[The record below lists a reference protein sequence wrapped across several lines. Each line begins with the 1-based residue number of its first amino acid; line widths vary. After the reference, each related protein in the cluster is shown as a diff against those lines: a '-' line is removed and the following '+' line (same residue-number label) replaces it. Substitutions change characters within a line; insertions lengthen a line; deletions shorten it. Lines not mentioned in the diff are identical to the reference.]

1 MKASPLWLWVGLR
14 MTLLAVGTV
23 ITITCCV
30 YFYFWLTEYQ
40 TQQSMTPDDRS
51 EYVSALADVQHNE
64 ARLWDIVQR
73 YYDIGDFISGASN
86 HSSWWVVFIFS
97 VIVIPITIIIGLLL
111 SKPLSGQ
118 FSKIAEAARK
128 VTNGDLAVRVVVNKR
143 QPTEM
148 QALSE
153 NFNSM
158 VEKLSLYEKEVKES
172 SSNLAHE
179 LRTPLNAALGRV
191 QGMLDDVFPQSAE
204 QLKLVQDQ
212 LQNLNALVGDLH
224 LLSLVHAGEFKIHAA
239 PLSLNRLIKERLAW
253 FSPQFKKNEMA
264 VITALEF
271 TESIEG
277 DRGRLGQL
285 VNILIE
291 NAIKYASEGR
301 ALVVSTYGEG
311 GMACLAFLDKG
322 QAVDENDLRN
332 MFTRFWRAEQSRA
345 RLTGGGG
352 LGLSIAQAICEAHG
366 GKILAMRRPAG
377 GLALKVCLP
386 LRPPALNCYSPR

>member
-1 MKASPLWLWVGLR
+1 MKANPLWLWIGFR

-23 ITITCCV
+23 ITITVCV
-30 YFYFWLTEYQ
+30 YSYFWLTEYQ
-40 TQQSMTPDDRS
+40 TQQSMTPNDRS

-73 YYDIGDFISGASN
+73 YYHIGDFISGASN

-118 FSKIAEAARK
+118 FGKIAEAARK
-128 VTNGDLAVRVVVNKR
+128 VTNGDLAVRVAVNKR

-153 NFNSM
+153 NFNRM

-204 QLKLVQDQ
+204 QLRLVQDQ
-212 LQNLNALVGDLH
+212 LNNLNTLVGDLH

-253 FSPQFKKNEMA
+253 FSPQFKKNEMN
-264 VITALEF
+264 VITALELI
-271 TESIEG
+271 ESIEG

-291 NAIKYASEGR
+291 NSIKYASEGR
-301 ALVVSTYGEG
+301 ELAVATYGEN
-311 GMACLAFLDKG
+311 GMVCLEFLDKG

-366 GKILAMRRPAG
+366 GKIVALRRPGG
-377 GLALKVCLP
+377 GLALKVFLP

>member
-1 MKASPLWLWVGLR
+1 MRASPLWLWIGLR

-23 ITITCCV
+23 ITITVCV
-30 YFYFWLTEYQ
+30 YSYFWITEYQ

-51 EYVSALADVQHNE
+51 KYISALGDVEHNQ

-118 FSKIAEAARK
+118 FGKLAEAAKK
-128 VTNGDLAVRVVVNKR
+128 VARGDLAVRVTGNKR

-148 QALSE
+148 QALCE

-179 LRTPLNAALGRV
+179 LRTPLNAALGRI
-191 QGMLDDVFPQSAE
+191 QGMLDDVFPQSSE
-204 QLKLVQDQ
+204 QLRLVQDQ
-212 LQNLNALVGDLH
+212 LQNLNTLVGDLH

-239 PLSLNRLIKERLAW
+239 SLSLNRLIMERLAW
-253 FSPQFKKNEMA
+253 FSPQFKNNEMNI
-264 VITALEF
+264 VTALEF
-271 TESIEG
+271 TDSIEG

-301 ALVVSTYGEG
+301 ELAVATYGEN
-311 GMACLAFLDKG
+311 GMACLEFLDKG
-322 QAVDENDLRN
+322 QAVDEKDLRN

-366 GKILAMRRPAG
+366 GKIQALHRPAG
-377 GLALKVCLP
+377 GLTLKVLLP
-386 LRPPALNCYSPR
+386 LRPPAVNCYSRR

>member
-1 MKASPLWLWVGLR
+1 MKKSPLWLWIGLR

-23 ITITCCV
+23 ITITVCV
-30 YFYFWLTEYQ
+30 YSNFWLSEYH
-40 TQQSMTPDDRS
+40 TREAMAADDRTA
-51 EYVSALADVQHNE
+51 YIAALEDVEHNKD
-64 ARLWDIVQR
+64 RLWEIVQR
-73 YYDIGDFISGASN
+73 YYDIRDFVSGASN
-86 HSSWWVVFIFS
+86 QASWWVVFIFS

-118 FSKIAEAARK
+118 FKIIAEAARK
-128 VTNGDLAVRVVVNKR
+128 VANGDLAVRVAGSTR

-148 QALSE
+148 QALCE

-191 QGMLDDVFPQSAE
+191 QGMLDDVFPQSSE
-204 QLKLVQDQ
+204 QLKLVRDQ
-212 LQNLNALVGDLH
+212 LENLNTLVGDLH
-224 LLSLVHAGEFKIHAA
+224 LLSLVHAGEFKIHATQ
-239 PLSLNRLIKERLAW
+239 LSLSRLIKERLAW
-253 FSPQFKKNEMA
+253 FTPQFDKNAMK
-264 VITALEF
+264 VVTSLEVSG
-271 TESIEG
+271 SIEG

-285 VNILIE
+285 INILIE
-291 NAIKYASEGR
+291 NAIKYAAQGQEL
-301 ALVVSTYGEG
+301 AVATYKERD
-311 GMACLAFLDKG
+311 MVCLEFMDKG
-322 QAVDENDLRN
+322 QAVDEKDLGN

-366 GKILAMRRPAG
+366 GKISAWRRPEG
-377 GLALKVCLP
+377 GLSLKVLLP
-386 LRPPALNCYSPR
+386 LRPPSANCYTRY